1 MGRPDS
7 WRKKEVIMSPAAIQA
22 AVGIGQSL
30 TGYMLA
36 KQQHKSALENQR
48 HRNAIL
54 DINTMMQLNDLELQ
68 EIDLRNISRDAS
80 KSIQLQT
87 LQQEGVAE
95 VSAAAA
101 GVAGGSV
108 EAVMRGIKRNS
119 MLSQARRIEDTSASY
134 RKLGKQR
141 QNININRILGEDR
154 TVIPGPT
161 VGGLLLSMG
170 TAAAGAYA
178 DNTSFGDTKLGGFF
192 KKEENPFSNLL
203 GGS

>member
-1 MGRPDS
+1 
-7 WRKKEVIMSPAAIQA
+7 MSPGAIQA
-22 AVGIGQSL
+22 AVGIGTAL

-68 EIDLRNISRDAS
+68 EIDVRNMSRDAS
-80 KSIQLQT
+80 KSIQLQR
-87 LQQEGVAE
+87 LQQEGVSE

-108 EAVMRGIKRNS
+108 DAVMRGIKRNS
-119 MLSQARRIEDTSASY
+119 MLSQARRIEDTSTSY

-141 QNININRILGEDR
+141 QNININRILSEDR

-170 TAAAGAYA
+170 TSVAGAYA

-192 KKEENPFSNLL
+192 QTKENPFSKLL